1 MNTQEI
7 LHQEPKLFAEVED
20 WKSLLELRDKIQEIK
35 DHWFSKATTALQNR
49 LRTGLPPEWRLDS
62 KFGGFKDSRV
72 YLAQFGPRSLALA
85 YGWDYEL
92 HLIIEDF
99 EVFDADKLNTLLQ
112 AQRFSTILQGFER
125 IDRSFEMGSKAM
137 CYRNFSFGSPHDGNI
152 PPEEL
157 AWYAGNRTEEFVDQ
171 AMAQLERFT
180 KSQEIT
186 RLLVELNREGRKEP

>member
-20 WKSLLELRDKIQEIK
+20 WKSLLELRDKIEEIK
-35 DHWFSKATTALQNR
+35 AHWFSKATTDLQKR
-49 LRTGLPPEWRLDS
+49 LRTSLPPEWKLDTH
-62 KFGGFKDSRV
+62 FGNPNDTRV
-72 YLAQFGPRSLALA
+72 YLAEFGPKSLALV
-85 YGWDYEL
+85 YGGQYQFQLALDDQQSFNGEKINQL
-92 HLIIEDF
+92 LDSPKF
-99 EVFDADKLNTLLQ
+99 SPVLDCFD
-112 AQRFSTILQGFER
+112 R
-125 IDRSFEMGSKAM
+125 IDRSFEPWYKAM
-137 CYRNFSFGSPHDGNI
+137 CSQNFSFGSPHDGRI
-152 PPEEL
+152 PPDEL